1 MQFRTLKSSV
11 VSASAEYNISLDGRL
26 VRDRH
31 IKCYR
36 GLGGSCSERLEITLG
51 GKTCSNT
58 SIFPSLFIILGCVAG
73 FTLVVYIIHYF
84 CGSAW
89 KVRASS
95 YHSVAVL
102 ESDEDTESSGIS
114 MQSLQ

>member
-1 MQFRTLKSSV
+1 MQFRILKSNV

-26 VRDRH
+26 VGDRH
-31 IKCYR
+31 IK
-36 GLGGSCSERLEITLG
+36 LTKDWFSCNERLETTLG

-73 FTLVVYIIHYF
+73 FTLLVYT
-84 CGSAW
+84 AW
-89 KVRASS
+89 KVRTSS
-95 YHSVAVL
+95 YHSVAV
-102 ESDEDTESSGIS
+102 SDEDTESSGIS